1 MTGVWH
7 GSAAID
13 RNPDAAPRYPGAAP
27 RSSGDQRRRG
37 PITWALVTVVVVVL
51 LAAGGYV
58 GVRDAFQRSFGNIL
72 SGLGNLQ
79 QQMES
84 GGTAANA
91 AAFLAALLPS
101 GFLNVSY

>member
-1 MTGVWH
+1 
-7 GSAAID
+7 
-13 RNPDAAPRYPGAAP
+13 
-27 RSSGDQRRRG
+27 
-37 PITWALVTVVVVVL
+37 VTVVVVVL

-91 AAFLAALLPS
+91 AAFLAAPLPS
-101 GFLNVSY
+101 GFLNVSILNAKLPSYQWVDGATNVPYSSSKRPIVGVSASGLMW